1 MPAGRRRSQGVESG
15 AVLPAIP
22 YLRLRATLSAEE
34 AVVLPAFLGSMLR
47 GAFGHALRRMVCVM
61 GPEQACAECGLRQAC
76 AYTRIFEPYVE
87 GEPPPFLR
95 GIDQAVRPYVFEP
108 LDEGGRLAPGEALR
122 FDLLLFGQAAELAA
136 YTVLAVE
143 RMARVGLGA
152 RRAPFRLQ
160 KVEALSPDGSAQE
173 VFRAGAPLSGA
184 RITAGVPEAVPLP
197 EGEVTLRFETPL
209 RIKVRDHLNDR
220 PRFRDLAFN
229 MLRRILE
236 LAHFHVPG
244 AVIEW
249 NFRPLLERADDV
261 RILAVDLA
269 WHDWERFSQR
279 QGTTMKLGG
288 LVGTVTLAGDLAPFN
303 PLLRAAEVVHVG
315 KGATFGL
322 GKVSVVG

>member
-1 MPAGRRRSQGVESG
+1 M
-15 AVLPAIP
+15 LPTIP
-22 YLRLRATLSAEE
+22 YLRLRTTLSAEE
-34 AVVLPAFLGSMLR
+34 PAVLPPFLGSMLR

-61 GPEQACAECGLRQAC
+61 GPEQACADCGLRQAC
-76 AYTRIFEPYVE
+76 SYTRLFEPYVE

-108 LDEGGRLAPGEALR
+108 LDEGGRLMPGGTLC
-122 FDLLLFGQAAELAA
+122 FDLLLFGQAADLAA

-143 RMARVGLGA
+143 RMARVGLGMQRVA
-152 RRAPFRLQ
+152 FRLQ
-160 KVEALSPDGSAQE
+160 KVEALAPDGSAQE

-184 RITAGVPEAVPLP
+184 RISAAVPPAAPLP

-244 AVIEW
+244 AVIDW
-249 NFRPLLERADDV
+249 NFRPLLDQADDV
-261 RILAVDLA
+261 RITAADLA

-288 LVGTVTLAGDLAPFN
+288 LVGTMKLAGDLAPFT
-303 PLLRAAEVVHVG
+303 PLLRTAEVVHIG

-322 GKVSVVG
+322 GKVSVGRP

>member
-1 MPAGRRRSQGVESG
+1 
-15 AVLPAIP
+15 
-22 YLRLRATLSAEE
+22 
-34 AVVLPAFLGSMLR
+34 VVLPPFLGSMLR

-61 GPEQACAECGLRQAC
+61 GPEQACVECGLRQAC
-76 AYTRIFEPYVE
+76 SYTRIFEPYVE

-108 LDEGGRLAPGEALR
+108 LDEGGPLAPGGTVR

-152 RRAPFRLQ
+152 RRVPFRLQ

-184 RITAGVPEAVPLP
+184 RISAAVPEAAPLP

-244 AVIEW
+244 AVIDW

-261 RILAVDLA
+261 RILAADLA

-279 QGTTMKLGG
+279 QGTAMKLGG
-288 LVGTVTLAGDLAPFN
+288 LVGTVTLAGDLAPFT

>member
-1 MPAGRRRSQGVESG
+1 M
-15 AVLPAIP
+15 LPAIP
-22 YLRLRATLSAEE
+22 YLRLRTTLSAEE
-34 AVVLPAFLGSMLR
+34 PAVLPPFLGSTLR

-61 GPEQACAECGLRQAC
+61 GPEQACVDCGLRQAC
-76 AYTRIFEPYVE
+76 SYTRIFEPYVE

-108 LDEGGRLAPGEALR
+108 LDEGGRLMPGGTLR
-122 FDLLLFGQAAELAA
+122 FDLLLFGQAADLAA

-143 RMARVGLGA
+143 RMARVGLGV
-152 RRAPFRLQ
+152 RRVAFRLQ

-184 RITAGVPEAVPLP
+184 RLSTALPPAAPLP
-197 EGEVTLRFETPL
+197 EGEVTLRLETPL
-209 RIKVRDHLNDR
+209 RIKLRDHLNDR

-244 AVIEW
+244 AVIDW
-249 NFRPLLERADDV
+249 NFRPLLDQADDV
-261 RILAVDLA
+261 RITAADLA

-288 LVGTVTLAGDLAPFN
+288 LVGTLTLAGDLAPFTT
-303 PLLRAAEVVHVG
+303 LLRIAEIVHVG

-322 GKVSVVG
+322 GKVSVG